1 MSSSAVNIACTHDDD
16 DDDLLG
22 LPVLLVL
29 TSMTDMG
36 SQYSHRDNV
45 DSLMEV
51 GVHDSRC
58 RHVGSGTINIMTGGA
73 SGSEINWVEFPDT
86 APRMKE
92 IGARATR
99 YDGRDIYTLPV
110 LHDPNTGALVSD
122 SFDIAMYLDKT
133 YPEKPVIPK
142 DTNGWDR
149 QLLQGQLMGGH
160 LPYIY
165 QLHSDC
171 MSPICC
177 W

>member
-51 GVHDSRC
+51 GVRDSRC

-99 YDGRDIYTLPV
+99 YDGHDIYTLPV
-110 LHDPNTGALVSD
+110 LHNPNLDYNIQKESTLHLVLRLWRGGMQI
-122 SFDIAMYLDKT
+122 FIKT
-133 YPEKPVIPK
+133 LTARE
-142 DTNGWDR
+142 T
-149 QLLQGQLMGGH
+149 MT
-160 LPYIY
+160 
-165 QLHSDC
+165 
-171 MSPICC
+171 
-177 W
+177 